1 MNTYNIFNENEP
13 STILYY
19 AIARNED
26 EVRMLASDKEIDLEG
41 LTIEL
46 ERTFAKNQL
55 GRDYSPSIKD
65 AIVR

>member
-26 EVRMLASDKEIDLEG
+26 EVRVLAADKEIDLEG

-46 ERTFAKNQL
+46 ERTSAKDQL
-55 GRDYSPSIKD
+55 GRDYNPSIKD
-65 AIVR
+65 ATVY